1 VLTPDQ
7 AYRLRLSAR
16 GSVLLV
22 WVDDTLVLR
31 ADDAQTR
38 RGWRVGLRTQN
49 NQPSGAMPLRL
60 DNWMVTR

>member
-1 VLTPDQ
+1 
-7 AYRLRLSAR
+7 
-16 GSVLLV
+16 VLLV